1 MTPLELVGSDPSP
14 GEGLFWP
21 TPSPLASILA
31 QTWGYIWHA
40 RRGRHLP
47 STELSNRLSLLIRE
61 ADHLLLYQLLY
72 ASEVAQGGFS
82 GGFPTGRELV
92 ALHQDAQ
99 RRNEEIHVTGILLY
113 NAGHFLQL
121 LEGKAIVVRRLFE
134 KIRSDRR
141 HQNVQQLAF
150 LPVEARMFQ
159 GWNMGMLNL
168 DERSDLDSS
177 LFRDFR
183 HDAERATNSI
193 EAQRRSLELLKDF
206 KRHLGSPPACRSAD
220 GLER

>member
-1 MTPLELVGSDPSP
+1 MA
-14 GEGLFWP
+14 P
-21 TPSPLASILA
+21 TG
-31 QTWGYIWHA
+31 GYIWLTQRA
-40 RRGRHLP
+40 PLS
-47 STELSNRLSLLIRE
+47 STELSNRPELRFASTH
-61 ADHLLLYQLLY
+61 HLLPHQLLY
-72 ASEVAQGGFS
+72 VSEVAPGGFP
-82 GGFPTGRELV
+82 GGFPTGHELLS
-92 ALHQDAQ
+92 LHQDAQ

-141 HQNVQQLAF
+141 HQNVRQLAF
-150 LPVEARMFQ
+150 LQVEARMFQ
-159 GWNMGMLNL
+159 GWHMGMLNL
-168 DERSDLDSS
+168 DERSDLDPS